1 MIDTLASR
9 GFASEL
15 AITTE
20 HQLAELAE
28 ALGEVEVLPPAI
40 TWAEIPL
47 TARVVEDLGT
57 TVRVE
62 VWSVL
67 VVAHPEVGVPRQA
80 WRTVAL
86 DMTWEAGDWKVD
98 GWEATPGPTPAL
110 AAAAAV
116 STGSEVV
123 DVAEWPAAAGPMHQA
138 GDPEAGGG
146 S

>member
-1 MIDTLASR
+1 VD
-9 GFASEL
+9 
-15 AITTE
+15 
-20 HQLAELAE
+20 
-28 ALGEVEVLPPAI
+28 VLPPAI

-80 WRTVAL
+80 WRTVSL

-98 GWEATPGPTPAL
+98 GWDATPGPTPAL
-110 AAAAAV
+110 AAATAV
-116 STGSEVV
+116 STGGQVV
-123 DVAEWPAAAGPMHQA
+123 DVAEWPAAASPQHEHDGPA
-138 GDPEAGGG
+138 AEGGG
-146 S
+146 